1 MTHIEKLPS
10 PPHIEPELE
19 RRVLRAFAP
28 LNARALGLAIG
39 IVAALAMSAL
49 TELSMVVDKEH
60 KFPLHLLRNY
70 FPGYS
75 VSVMGILVGALW
87 AFAVGFVGGWLMA
100 AVRNAVIGAW
110 VLKAKVRADLEASRD
125 VLDHI

>member
-1 MTHIEKLPS
+1 MTHIEKQPS

-28 LNARALGLAIG
+28 LNARALGLSLG
-39 IVAALAMSAL
+39 IVAALAISAL
-49 TELSMVVDKEH
+49 TELSMVVDKDH

-75 VSVMGILVGALW
+75 VTVLGILVGAIW
-87 AFAVGFVGGWLMA
+87 AFVVGFVFGWLMA
-100 AVRNAVIGAW
+100 TIRNVVIGAW
-110 VLKAKVRADLEASRD
+110 ILKAKVRADLEASQD

>member
-1 MTHIEKLPS
+1 MTHIDKLPS

-19 RRVLRAFAP
+19 RKVLRAFAP
-28 LNARALGLAIG
+28 LNARALGLSLG
-39 IVAALAMSAL
+39 IVAALAISAL
-49 TELSMVVDKEH
+49 TELSIVVDKDH

-75 VSVMGILVGALW
+75 VSVTGILVGALW
-87 AFAVGFVGGWLMA
+87 AFAAGFVLGWLMA
-100 AVRNAVIGAW
+100 TVRNVVIGAW
-110 VLKAKVRADLEASRD
+110 VLKARMRADLEASQD

>member
-1 MTHIEKLPS
+1 MTHIDKRPT
-10 PPHIEPELE
+10 PPHIERELE

-28 LNARALGLAIG
+28 LNARALGLSLG
-39 IVAALAMSAL
+39 IVGALVISAL
-49 TELSMVVDKEH
+49 TELSIVIDPEH

-75 VSVMGILVGALW
+75 VSFKGILIGALW
-87 AFAVGFVGGWLMA
+87 AFIAGFIFGWLMA
-100 AVRNAVIGAW
+100 TIRNAVIGAW
-110 VLKAKVRADLEASRD
+110 VLKAKMRADLEASKD

>member
-28 LNARALGLAIG
+28 LNARALGLSLG

-49 TELSMVVDKEH
+49 TELSMLVDKDH

-75 VSVMGILVGALW
+75 VSALGILVGALW
-87 AFAVGFVGGWLMA
+87 AFGVGFIAGWLMA
-100 AVRNAVIGAW
+100 TVRNVVIGAW
-110 VLKAKVRADLEASRD
+110 VLKAKMRADLEASQD